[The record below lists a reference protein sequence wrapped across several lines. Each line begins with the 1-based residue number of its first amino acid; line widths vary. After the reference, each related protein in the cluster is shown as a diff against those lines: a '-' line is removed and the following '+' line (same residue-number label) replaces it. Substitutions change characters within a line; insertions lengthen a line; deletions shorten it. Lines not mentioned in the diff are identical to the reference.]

1 MPIVGLMAEQRNI
14 PKYWIFQ
21 SNPKRYDLLRDLE
34 SGNPDPSWSA
44 NQHRSEMKKGDKIF
58 FRISGS
64 KKGIYA
70 IGTIE
75 SAPYPEIDQF
85 GEWNVKIKFD
95 ALIDPPLLRTETD
108 QISSLKNFRPL
119 KGAEATNFI
128 VPTSIGM
135 QLERLIRG
143 KGRVLRQIEKGVHI
157 LPAVKHVEF
166 KESKSKSGKRVPQ
179 TQEHIRKVEQAAI
192 GVALTYFFERGYS
205 FVDDCQL
212 KGVGYDLL
220 FAKGQEK
227 LHVEVKGVSGREIDF
242 NLTPK
247 EFKCAKEDT
256 RWRVLVVTN
265 ALTAPSAALFK
276 GRELLE
282 RAKIEATQYRV
293 MV

>member
-1 MPIVGLMAEQRNI
+1 MAEQRSI

-21 SNPKRYDLLRDLE
+21 SNPNRYDLLRDLE
-34 SGNPDPSWSA
+34 SGNPDLSWSA

-75 SAPYPEIDQF
+75 SAPYPEKDQF
-85 GEWNVKIKFD
+85 GEWNVKVNFD

-108 QISSLKNFRPL
+108 KISSLKNFRPL
-119 KGAEATNFI
+119 KGAEATNFK
-128 VPTSIGM
+128 VPPSIGM
-135 QLERLIRG
+135 QLEKLIKS
-143 KGRVLRQIEKGVHI
+143 KGRVLRKIEKGVHI

-166 KESKSKSGKRVPQ
+166 KESKRKSGKRVPQ

-205 FVDDCQL
+205 FIDDCQL

-227 LHVEVKGVSGREIDF
+227 LHVEVKGVSGREVDF

-247 EFKCAKEDT
+247 EFKCAKEDA
-256 RWRVLVVTN
+256 RWRVLVITN
-265 ALTAPSAALFK
+265 ALTAPSVSLFK

-282 RAKIEATQYRV
+282 RAKIEATHYRV